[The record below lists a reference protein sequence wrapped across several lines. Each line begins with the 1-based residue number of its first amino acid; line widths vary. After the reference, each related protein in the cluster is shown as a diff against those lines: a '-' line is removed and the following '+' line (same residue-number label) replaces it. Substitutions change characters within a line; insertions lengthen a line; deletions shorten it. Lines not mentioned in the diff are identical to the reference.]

1 MNKQEIDDMMKDL
14 PSQQLPEETV
24 LQKLII
30 GIIFIAFLMF
40 WMWVPDLWV
49 PDFTLD
55 EEDCMKQKSSAY
67 VKNLCSEAQAK

>member
-1 MNKQEIDDMMKDL
+1 MNKQEINDMMKDL

-24 LQKLII
+24 LQKFII
-30 GIIFIAFLMF
+30 GIMLIAFVMF
-40 WMWVPDLWV
+40 WMWV

-55 EEDCMKQKSSAY
+55 EEDCMKQESSAY

>member
-1 MNKQEIDDMMKDL
+1 MNKQEIDEMMKDL

-30 GIIFIAFLMF
+30 GIMFIAFLMF
-40 WMWVPDLWV
+40 WMWVPD
-49 PDFTLD
+49 FTLD
-55 EEDCMKQKSSAY
+55 EEDCVKQVSSAY

>member
-30 GIIFIAFLMF
+30 GIMMIAFLMF
-40 WMWVPDLWV
+40 WMWV

-67 VKNLCSEAQAK
+67 VKNLCSEAQPK

>member
-1 MNKQEIDDMMKDL
+1 MMKDL

-30 GIIFIAFLMF
+30 GIMMIAFLMF
-40 WMWVPDLWV
+40 WMWV

-55 EEDCMKQKSSAY
+55 EEDCMKQESSAY
-67 VKNLCSEAQAK
+67 VKNLCKESKAK

>member
-30 GIIFIAFLMF
+30 GIMLIAFLMF
-40 WMWVPDLWV
+40 WMWV

-55 EEDCMKQKSSAY
+55 EEDCMKQVSSAY
-67 VKNLCSEAQAK
+67 VKSLCSEPQPK

>member
-1 MNKQEIDDMMKDL
+1 MNKQEIDEMMKDL

-30 GIIFIAFLMF
+30 GIMLIAFLMF
-40 WMWVPDLWV
+40 WMWV

-55 EEDCMKQKSSAY
+55 EEDCMKQESSAY
-67 VKNLCSEAQAK
+67 VKNLCKESKAK

>member
-30 GIIFIAFLMF
+30 GIMLIAFLMF
-40 WMWVPDLWV
+40 WMWV

-55 EEDCMKQKSSAY
+55 EEDCMKQVSSAY
-67 VKNLCSEAQAK
+67 VKNLCKESKAK

>member
-40 WMWVPDLWV
+40 WMWVPD
-49 PDFTLD
+49 FTLD
-55 EEDCMKQKSSAY
+55 EEDCMKQVSSAY
-67 VKNLCSEAQAK
+67 VKNLCSESQPK

>member
-30 GIIFIAFLMF
+30 GIMLIAFLMF
-40 WMWVPDLWV
+40 WMWVPD
-49 PDFTLD
+49 FILD
-55 EEDCMKQKSSAY
+55 EEDCMKQESSAY
-67 VKNLCSEAQAK
+67 VKNLCKESKAK